1 MIANLH
7 THTARCHH
15 ATGTEQEY
23 AEAALEAGLKVLGFS
38 DHTPYFFPGDYY
50 SRMRMYP
57 EELDGYVASV
67 RRLQKEYAD
76 RLEIPLGLEVEYYPS
91 LFPELLP
98 RLRDAGIEYMLLGQ
112 HWNKDEMDQEYNGRP
127 TESEEKLEC
136 YCNQRGIIIETYE
149 YLLTIPD
156 EKVREEHL
164 ATVEKGMLA
173 QYTPQMK
180 KLTFSQGKMLI
191 KLVDRECDQTGY
203 ELIRTFMGSF
213 KASFYQ
219 AFAALFGASLKRG
232 YDPDGDDAEIEEII
246 YWVDQGVL

>member
-1 MIANLH
+1 MICLLLVLQA
-7 THTARCHH
+7 C
-15 ATGTEQEY
+15 
-23 AEAALEAGLKVLGFS
+23 AG
-38 DHTPYFFPGDYY
+38 
-50 SRMRMYP
+50 
-57 EELDGYVASV
+57 ASAQSY
-67 RRLQKEYAD
+67 RNKQ
-76 RLEIPLGLEVEYYPS
+76 IPLPVELYEGDTIPVIHMRDVYIYQRPKFKNRRQERYYWRTVRDVKKTLPIAREV
-91 LFPELLP
+91 
-98 RLRDAGIEYMLLGQ
+98 
-112 HWNKDEMDQEYNGRP
+112 
-127 TESEEKLEC
+127 
-136 YCNQRGIIIETYE
+136 RGIIIETYE

-213 KASFYQ
+213 KAGFYQ

>member
-1 MIANLH
+1 MICLLLVLQV
-7 THTARCHH
+7 C
-15 ATGTEQEY
+15 
-23 AEAALEAGLKVLGFS
+23 AG
-38 DHTPYFFPGDYY
+38 
-50 SRMRMYP
+50 
-57 EELDGYVASV
+57 ASAQSY
-67 RRLQKEYAD
+67 RNKQ
-76 RLEIPLGLEVEYYPS
+76 IPLPVELYEGDTIPVIHMRDVYIYQRPKFKNRRQERYYWRTVRDVKKTLPIAREV
-91 LFPELLP
+91 
-98 RLRDAGIEYMLLGQ
+98 
-112 HWNKDEMDQEYNGRP
+112 
-127 TESEEKLEC
+127 
-136 YCNQRGIIIETYE
+136 RGIIIETYE

-219 AFAALFGASLKRG
+219 AFAALFGASLKRD

>member
-1 MIANLH
+1 MKRSYGIVICLLLVLQA
-7 THTARCHH
+7 C
-15 ATGTEQEY
+15 
-23 AEAALEAGLKVLGFS
+23 AG
-38 DHTPYFFPGDYY
+38 
-50 SRMRMYP
+50 
-57 EELDGYVASV
+57 ASAQSY
-67 RRLQKEYAD
+67 RNKQ
-76 RLEIPLGLEVEYYPS
+76 IPLPVELYEGDTIPVIHMRDVYIYQRPKFKNRRQERYYWRTVRDVKKTLPIAREV
-91 LFPELLP
+91 
-98 RLRDAGIEYMLLGQ
+98 
-112 HWNKDEMDQEYNGRP
+112 
-127 TESEEKLEC
+127 
-136 YCNQRGIIIETYE
+136 RGIIIETYE

-232 YDPDGDDAEIEEII
+232 YDPDCDDAEIEEII

>member
-1 MIANLH
+1 MKRSYGIVICL
-7 THTARCHH
+7 
-15 ATGTEQEY
+15 
-23 AEAALEAGLKVLGFS
+23 LLVLQAC
-38 DHTPYFFPGDYY
+38 
-50 SRMRMYP
+50 
-57 EELDGYVASV
+57 ASASAQSY
-67 RRLQKEYAD
+67 RNKQ
-76 RLEIPLGLEVEYYPS
+76 IPLPVELYEGDTIPVIHMRDVYIYQRPKFKNRRQERYYWRTVRDVKKTLPIAREV
-91 LFPELLP
+91 
-98 RLRDAGIEYMLLGQ
+98 
-112 HWNKDEMDQEYNGRP
+112 
-127 TESEEKLEC
+127 
-136 YCNQRGIIIETYE
+136 RGIIIETYE

>member
-1 MIANLH
+1 MFTYISVPSSRTVARKRYYWRTVRDVKKTLPIA
-7 THTARCHH
+7 R
-15 ATGTEQEY
+15 
-23 AEAALEAGLKVLGFS
+23 
-38 DHTPYFFPGDYY
+38 
-50 SRMRMYP
+50 
-57 EELDGYVASV
+57 
-67 RRLQKEYAD
+67 
-76 RLEIPLGLEVEYYPS
+76 EV
-91 LFPELLP
+91 
-98 RLRDAGIEYMLLGQ
+98 
-112 HWNKDEMDQEYNGRP
+112 
-127 TESEEKLEC
+127 
-136 YCNQRGIIIETYE
+136 RGIIIETYE

>member
-1 MIANLH
+1 MKRSYGIVICLLLVLQA
-7 THTARCHH
+7 C
-15 ATGTEQEY
+15 
-23 AEAALEAGLKVLGFS
+23 AG
-38 DHTPYFFPGDYY
+38 
-50 SRMRMYP
+50 
-57 EELDGYVASV
+57 ASAQSY
-67 RRLQKEYAD
+67 RNKQ
-76 RLEIPLGLEVEYYPS
+76 IPLPVELYEGDTIPVIHMRDVYIYQRPKFKNRRQERYYWRTVRDVKKTLPIAREV
-91 LFPELLP
+91 
-98 RLRDAGIEYMLLGQ
+98 
-112 HWNKDEMDQEYNGRP
+112 
-127 TESEEKLEC
+127 
-136 YCNQRGIIIETYE
+136 RGIIIETYE

-219 AFAALFGASLKRG
+219 AFAALFGASLKRD